1 MYITFNINIITYFIL
16 SIIQYSHHLNYE
28 GECFCN
34 RVQNISK
41 RCDVYYSTIEYFPVD
56 NVTRDLTFCLNDSP
70 TSSSS
75 LFIKNTETN
84 TTHMN
89 YTYIP
94 DLNYIG
100 DCLCYKLHIT
110 NPTACN
116 LYLITA
122 FNNRQRDQLTACLV
136 LLTPPI
142 SKTTVAQ
149 NATESYPSSNLST
162 RPIITTNVTTTHA
175 YITQVHIFI
184 YFKFIITIINHHH
197 QQIPLTFSLS
207 LQVVANAV
215 KFPVQ
220 RTKTVN

>member
-1 MYITFNINIITYFIL
+1 MYINTNINIITYFIL

-34 RVQNISK
+34 KVQNISK
-41 RCDVYYSTIEYFPVD
+41 RCDVYYSTIEYFPD
-56 NVTRDLTFCLNDSP
+56 NDITRDLTFCLNDSP

-75 LFIKNTETN
+75 ILTKNTQPY
-84 TTHMN
+84 TTRMN

-94 DLNYIG
+94 DLDYIG

-116 LYLITA
+116 LYLITT